1 MWDDEI
7 EQTKAHA
14 VRANSVI
21 EKFTEQLSHYTFE
34 NSGDR
39 LNVALPL
46 LKASIDIAAA
56 ATRLLTLDP
65 VQYGGA
71 AEAMFRPQLERYLRA
86 VYFASPNL
94 TTDEQ
99 VRAFLDEDKFKVQF
113 DDLTKSVAAE
123 LVRQIG
129 KPNDPLATAFSNI
142 VIFEKHDLH
151 GAVHGGRLVV
161 LRYLN
166 EWVAYN
172 PWPLSYGTQVD
183 AMLHL
188 CILAYGQAAYLHG
201 SDLIITPDFAK
212 AWVEAMPEFA
222 ETIAVGVPAD

>member
-7 EQTKAHA
+7 ERTKAHA
-14 VRANSVI
+14 VRVNNVI
-21 EKFTEQLSHYTFE
+21 EKITEQLSHYTYE

-99 VRAFLDEDKFKVQF
+99 VREFLDEDKFKVKF
-113 DDLTKSVAAE
+113 DDLTKCVAAE

-129 KPNDPLATAFSNI
+129 RPNDPLAAAFAAI
-142 VIFEKHDLH
+142 VLFEKQDLH

-172 PWPLSYGTQVD
+172 PWPLSHGAQVE
-183 AMLHL
+183 AMFRL
-188 CILAYGQAAYLHG
+188 CILAYCQAAYIHG
-201 SDLIITPDFAK
+201 SDLLVTPEFAQALNDATPDFA
-212 AWVEAMPEFA
+212 EL
-222 ETIAVGVPAD
+222 IANGRPAD